1 MDNYLVERLDFKLC
15 DTSNNVSEKGIE
27 YHHIYLPRMKELC
40 YTKEEE
46 IYKDYGML
54 MCETYEEME
63 VLAGEDVGRKSLIK
77 MLKVLGRSG

>member
-1 MDNYLVERLDFKLC
+1 
-15 DTSNNVSEKGIE
+15 
-27 YHHIYLPRMKELC
+27 MKELC